1 MRDIVIVTAYVP
13 IPDHP
18 RDQEQ
23 YRALGRRLTDEVQAE
38 IWEAQGVPIEDCWLY
53 KYLINRPAGFSF
65 THSVSDNPKKNSLWY
80 HIVQAQKT
88 EFLYGAHLVVPAK
101 IYVWLDYGIF
111 HVPGVTAQIID
122 DFIDRARAERAI
134 AIPGCW
140 KRGEF
145 TYDDKH
151 PCWRF
156 CGGVMVVPYRLVTAF
171 DQAMQ
176 LQYRNHI
183 ERTKNVS
190 WEVNMLT
197 ELEEEQPDIPIWWY
211 QADHDASL
219 FTAYTPTGANPN

>member
-1 MRDIVIVTAYVP
+1 MKDIVIVTGYVP
-13 IPDHP
+13 IRSHP
-18 RDQEQ
+18 RSEAEF
-23 YRALGRRLTDEVQAE
+23 RKLGRRLTQELQAE
-38 IWEAQGVPIEDCWLY
+38 VWEAQGVPLQDCWLY
-53 KYLINRPAGFSF
+53 KYLVGQPPDFKF
-65 THSVSDNPKKNSLWY
+65 THSVSDDPHKNSLGY

-101 IYVWLDYGIF
+101 VYVWVDYGIF
-111 HVPGVTAQIID
+111 HVPGVTPEIID
-122 DFIDRARAERAI
+122 NFVDRARGERAI

-145 TYDDKH
+145 TYTEKH

-156 CGGVMVVPYRLVTAF
+156 CGGVMVVPYPHVWRLN
-171 DQAMQ
+171 QALQ

-190 WEVNMLT
+190 WEVNMLA
-197 ELEEEQPDIPIWWY
+197 ELEEDQPDIPIWWY

-219 FTAYTPTGANPN
+219 FTAYSPTGANPN